1 MVNYFISSGVIQKK
15 EGLRSMKKNL
25 GTADKAVRVV
35 VGAILIIAGIM
46 TETWWISA
54 LSILPLASA
63 AMGFCGLYTLLGINT
78 CSIKE
83 KSGN

>member
-1 MVNYFISSGVIQKK
+1 
-15 EGLRSMKKNL
+15 MKTNL

-35 VGAILIIAGIM
+35 VGIILIIAGIV

-63 AMGFCGLYTLLGINT
+63 ALGFCGLYTLLGINT
-78 CSIKE
+78 CKISE
-83 KSGN
+83 KVKN